1 VSLVTTT
8 NIGDPLVDNWKDKT
22 IILNDSWGPGAID
35 LLTPPLGG
43 KAEITLRARYVRDS
57 KGVRQFTQLQ
67 AECASGYIGDM
78 WQGAVFTPLG
88 TAPVAGI
95 TGLPPWDGSQATTK
109 KYRDM
114 IASAKL
120 DSGTMRLETVLPFLG
135 ANGGVGY
142 DTVRLFYASNA
153 VQGADIPD
161 LVIIKTATLVPIPG
175 VVGVLQEGG
184 GSGPP
189 H

>member
-1 VSLVTTT
+1 M
-8 NIGDPLVDNWKDKT
+8 NFWKDKT
-22 IILNDSWGPGAID
+22 IVLNDSWGPGAID

-43 KAEITLRARYVRDS
+43 KAEITLRARYVRDP
-57 KGVRQFTQLQ
+57 KGVRQFAQLQ

-88 TAPVAGI
+88 TVPVAGLS
-95 TGLPPWDGSQATTK
+95 GLPPWDGSQATTT

-114 IASAKL
+114 IASSNIG
-120 DSGTMRLETVLPFLG
+120 DSRTMRLETILAFLG
-135 ANGGVGY
+135 PNGAVGY

-189 H
+189 KPP